1 MSIQT
6 PPPDRRGATADVR
19 HLDQHA
25 LAVRW
30 AISVRTL
37 ERWRFLNQGPA
48 FLKLVGRVVYR
59 LEDIEAFEATQKR
72 HGTKDSDPARSPA
85 A

>member
-1 MSIQT
+1 MSIH
-6 PPPDRRGATADVR
+6 PSLAKRRGAAADVR

-25 LAVRW
+25 LAARW
-30 AISVRTL
+30 GMSVRTL

-48 FLKLVGRVVYR
+48 FLKLIGRVVYR
-59 LEDIEAFEATQKR
+59 LEDVEAFEATQMR
-72 HGTKDSDPARSPA
+72 QGTKASAPPRSPA

>member
-6 PPPDRRGATADVR
+6 SPPDRRGATADVR

-25 LAVRW
+25 LAV
-30 AISVRTL
+30 
-37 ERWRFLNQGPA
+37 
-48 FLKLVGRVVYR
+48 KLVGRVVYR

>member
-1 MSIQT
+1 MSID
-6 PPPDRRGATADVR
+6 PSLAKRGGAAADVR

-25 LAVRW
+25 VAARW
-30 AISVRTL
+30 GMSVRTL

-48 FLKLVGRVVYR
+48 FLKLIGRVVYR
-59 LEDIEAFEATQKR
+59 LEDVEAFEATQMR
-72 HGTKDSDPARSPA
+72 HGTKNSKPARIPA

>member
-1 MSIQT
+1 MSIH
-6 PPPDRRGATADVR
+6 PSLADRRGAAADVR

-30 AISVRTL
+30 GVSVRTL

-48 FLKLVGRVVYR
+48 FLKLIGRVVYR
-59 LEDIEAFEATQKR
+59 LEDVEAFETTQMR
-72 HGTKDSDPARSPA
+72 HGTKDSAPARSPA

>member
-1 MSIQT
+1 MTIHPSLAE
-6 PPPDRRGATADVR
+6 RRGAAADVR

-25 LAVRW
+25 LAARW
-30 AISVRTL
+30 GMSVRTL

-48 FLKLVGRVVYR
+48 FLKLIGRVVYR
-59 LEDIEAFEATQKR
+59 LEDVEAFEATQMR
-72 HGTKDSDPARSPA
+72 RGTKTSAPPQSPA

>member
-1 MSIQT
+1 MSIH
-6 PPPDRRGATADVR
+6 PSLAEHRGAADVR

-30 AISVRTL
+30 GVSVRTL
-37 ERWRFLNQGPA
+37 ERWRFLHQGPA
-48 FLKLVGRVVYR
+48 FLKLIGRVVYR
-59 LEDIEAFEATQKR
+59 LEDVEAFEATQMR
-72 HGTKDSDPARSPA
+72 RGTKDSEPARSPA

>member
-1 MSIQT
+1 MTIHPSLA
-6 PPPDRRGATADVR
+6 DRRGTAADVR

-25 LAVRW
+25 LAARW
-30 AISVRTL
+30 GMSVRTL

-48 FLKLVGRVVYR
+48 FLKLIGRVVYR
-59 LEDIEAFEATQKR
+59 LEDVEAFEATQMR
-72 HGTKDSDPARSPA
+72 RGTKTSAPPQSPA